1 MNGGPFR
8 ISWASTD
15 GSVVSR
21 VMTAIRPASIPATS
35 SRSPSMSIASCRQS
49 SRVCRTSGWSGISIG
64 PGATFSWHAA
74 STGNTAA
81 IRSSASIRWM
91 AGGFF
96 RPPRIRRMVS
106 EVFRF
111 HRQRDWNNGAVSTA
125 CRTTCSTVLE
135 ARNFGTCSRGK
146 LCCGPSDS
154 KMALSLAAA
163 CSSKSNVTQNRL
175 RSASPNAR
183 FTRAPNGA
191 CPTSCIP
198 PASSK
203 KRSRMMASMVGSAP
217 SAASPAR
224 R

>member
-1 MNGGPFR
+1 M
-8 ISWASTD
+8 
-15 GSVVSR
+15 SR
-21 VMTAIRPASIPATS
+21 TITSIRPASIPATR

-49 SRVCRTSGWSGISIG
+49 SSVCRTSGWSGISIG

-74 STGNTAA
+74 RVGNTAA
-81 IRSSASIRWM
+81 IRSSDSIRWM

-96 RPPRIRRMVS
+96 RPPRIRSTVS
-106 EVFRF
+106 EVLRF
-111 HRQRDWNNGAVSTA
+111 HRQRAANMGEVSTA
-125 CRTTCSTVLE
+125 WRTTCSTEAE
-135 ARNFGTCSRGK
+135 ARKRGTASSGK
-146 LCCGPSDS
+146 LCCGPRDS
-154 KMALSLAAA
+154 KIALSLAAA

-183 FTRAPNGA
+183 FTRDPNGA
-191 CPTSCIP
+191 CPTSCMP

-203 KRSRMMASMVGSAP
+203 NRSRMMAFMVGSVP